1 MKKLCLVF
9 GGLLILSSMPAH
21 AVEATGFLFQN
32 TVQPLMGS
40 SATQGAKV
48 GKASCY
54 NILGYISWGDC
65 SLKKATQKGNVRSV
79 GYADQSVLTVLGI
92 SKIETRVYGK

>member
-1 MKKLCLVF
+1 MKRLY
-9 GGLLILSSMPAH
+9 LILALLVSTALPMCA
-21 AVEATGFLFQN
+21 AEATGFLFQN

-40 SATQGAKV
+40 SATQGSKV
-48 GKASCY
+48 GKAACY

-65 SLKKATQKGNVRSV
+65 SIKKATQKGNVRSV

-92 SKIETRVYGK
+92 SKMETRVYGR